1 MNAQEARRRTM
12 LATNEACEKAK
23 ASAFYEEIMKEVET
37 VADLGESD
45 LYLEPARF
53 SDESAPDIAV
63 IELVLKSDGFKT
75 ERHVQAYGTAET
87 FAFGNYEYGLGVSW

>member
-37 VADLGESD
+37 AADLGESE

-53 SDESAPDIAV
+53 SHESAPDIVV

-75 ERHVQAYGTAET
+75 ERHHDRGLAEP
-87 FAFGNYEYGLGVSW
+87 FIFVNYEYGLGVGW